1 MSRESRGELTEMAV
15 LFLLVLICV
24 TIGAWPVQAQE
35 ADEFEMNWGELL
47 GNGSDIEPFSDGF
60 APFPVAYR
68 CPDEPHPGQTC
79 TPGMWYV
86 GSLFGDTPF
95 DNAIEDAAAHIKY
108 KADWDTCE
116 EEKRKIEAGTAIQID
131 AREQQLEKA
140 ELRAY
145 RAEKAQP
152 ILFSMGLGLGVL
164 GSVLVVALIER
175 TVGGD
180 SSAATMEPAFA
191 VRW

>member
-1 MSRESRGELTEMAV
+1 MGAV
-15 LFLLVLICV
+15 LLLVLLCTLIS
-24 TIGAWPVQAQE
+24 AWPVKAQPV
-35 ADEFEMNWGELL
+35 DDDFVMNWGELL
-47 GNGSDIEPFSDGF
+47 GNGSDIEPFIDGF
-60 APFPVAYR
+60 ASFPVAYR

-95 DNAIEDAAAHIKY
+95 DNAIEDAAAHRRY
-108 KADWDTCE
+108 KEDWATCE
-116 EEKRKIEAGTAIQID
+116 EEKRKIEMGTGIIID
-131 AREQQLEKA
+131 TKTEQLEKA

-152 ILFSMGLGLGVL
+152 ILFSVGLGLGVL
-164 GSVLVVALIER
+164 GSVLVIALIER
-175 TVGGD
+175 TVGDDG
-180 SSAATMEPAFA
+180 STATMEPAFA

>member
-1 MSRESRGELTEMAV
+1 MSKESRSTLIELAV
-15 LFLLVLICV
+15 LFFLVLLCV
-24 TIGAWPVQAQE
+24 TLGAWPVHAQE

-47 GNGSDIEPFSDGF
+47 GDGTDVAPFIDGF
-60 APFPVAYR
+60 PPFPVAYR
-68 CPDEPHPGQTC
+68 CPDEPHHGQTC

-95 DNAIEDAAAHIKY
+95 DNAIEDASAHIKY

-116 EEKRKIEAGTAIQID
+116 EEKRKIEAGTGIIID
-131 AREQQLEKA
+131 ARTKQLEKA

-152 ILFSMGLGLGVL
+152 ILFGVGLGLGVL
-164 GSVLVVALIER
+164 GSVLVVVLIER
-175 TVGGD
+175 SGGD
-180 SSAATMEPAFA
+180 SSAATMEPAFS